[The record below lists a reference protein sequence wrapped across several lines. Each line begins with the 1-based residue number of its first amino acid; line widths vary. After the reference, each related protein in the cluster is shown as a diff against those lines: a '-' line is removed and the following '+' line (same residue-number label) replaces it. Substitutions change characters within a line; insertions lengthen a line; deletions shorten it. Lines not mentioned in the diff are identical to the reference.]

1 MRTILALLAIPLPWR
16 LKRFVYG
23 LLGHQLHPD
32 ARIGLSL
39 ILVDRLEMGS
49 GAHIDHFNLVRHCE
63 LVRLDDDAV
72 IGSFNFINGIGPE
85 SRFLAGVERH
95 PSLLLDEGAAITFGH
110 FIDTSDCVHF
120 GRFSGLGGWGSQ
132 ILTHSVV
139 PDTASHDSH
148 PVSFGDYSLC
158 ATSVIVLP
166 GGSLP
171 DRSVLGANSVLSGPR
186 DEEYTLYAGTP
197 AKPIRTYPADT
208 AWFTRTVAEI
218 T

>member
-1 MRTILALLAIPLPWR
+1 MRNLLALLAVPLPWR
-16 LKRFVYG
+16 LKRFVYR
-23 LLGHQLHPD
+23 LLGHDLHPD

-39 ILVDRLEMGS
+39 VLVDRLEMEA
-49 GAHIDHFNLVRHCE
+49 GAHIDHFNLIRHCE
-63 LVRLDDDAV
+63 LVRLEADAV
-72 IGSFNFINGIGPE
+72 IGSFNFINGIGPD
-85 SRFLAGVERH
+85 SRFLAGAERH
-95 PSLLLDEGAAITFGH
+95 PSLLLDEGAAVTFGH
-110 FIDTSDCVHF
+110 FIDTSDEVHF

-139 PDTASHDSH
+139 PDTASHESH

-171 DRSVLGANSVLSGPR
+171 DRSVLAANSVLSGPR

-197 AKPIRTYPADT
+197 AKAIRTYPTDT

>member
-1 MRTILALLAIPLPWR
+1 MRKILSLLAIPLPAR

-23 LLGHQLHPD
+23 LLGHDIHPT
-32 ARIGLSL
+32 AKIGLSL
-39 ILVDRLEMGS
+39 ILVDRLEMGP
-49 GAHIDHFNLVRHCE
+49 GARIEHFNVIRHCE
-63 LVRLDDDAV
+63 LVRLGEDAV
-72 IGSFNFINGIGPE
+72 IGSLNFINGIGPD
-85 SRFLAGVERH
+85 SRFLAGAERQRA
-95 PSLLLDEGAAITFGH
+95 LLLDEGSAITYGH

-132 ILTHSVV
+132 ILTHAVV
-139 PDTASHDSH
+139 PDTAAHRSK

-166 GGSLP
+166 GGTLP
-171 DRSVLGANSVLSGPR
+171 DCSVLGANSVLSGPGE
-186 DEEYTLYAGTP
+186 DEYTLYAGTP
-197 AKPIRTYPADT
+197 AKPIRTYPTDT